1 METLTKAKV
10 TFMPVVGKSRSEIV
24 PLNWPVE
31 VDGKVW
37 TEIEIRRI
45 TTSELDAYLKT
56 TDDTPPPNI
65 LAPKN
70 VLDALDAEDG
80 FKIEEVSSRFFPRRS
95 SSEVGGV
102 SA

>member
-1 METLTKAKV
+1 MDTAQKPKV
-10 TFMPVVGKSRSEIV
+10 TFMPVAGKPRSEV
-24 PLNWPVE
+24 VRLDWPVD

-56 TDDTPPPNI
+56 TDDAPPPNI
-65 LAPKN
+65 LAPKA

-80 FKIEEVSSRFFPRRS
+80 FKIEEVSTRFFPRRS
-95 SSEVGGV
+95 SSEMGGV
-102 SA
+102 ST